1 MAQEHG
7 LGKMTMGQALDA
19 LDRDGSV
26 GVHLVGLPTASG
38 LTFGEFTY
46 DSRAVMP
53 TTLYACK
60 GATFK
65 EGYLRDAVDRG
76 AAAYLAERAYD
87 VDIPGLVVSDVRRA
101 MAVLADEFF
110 GHPSQ
115 RLPVVGLTGTK
126 GKTTTAFYLDAVL
139 RAAGKKPA
147 IITGV
152 VVDDGDSRAVSHNTT
167 PEAIELQRALAR
179 SASNGCGALVM
190 EASSQGLKYDRTYGV
205 CFEVAA
211 FTNIGE
217 DHISPLEHPTFED
230 YLASKLRI
238 FELCRTAVVNLDS
251 KCLESVLPAAER
263 APRLLT
269 YALENPRADVRLTG
283 LEHRGEGRWHL
294 DIGAPSGEF
303 ALDLAAL
310 GRFNVANALAAV
322 AVAQMLGI
330 DDEAISRGLA
340 FVAVPGRM
348 ERYDAPDGSVVGI
361 VDYAHN
367 EMSMEAVL
375 RCVRE
380 EFPGREVTVVFGAT
394 GERATHRRLGLGRA
408 AGRFA
413 DRIVLTEDDPG
424 RVPVAE
430 ICDAIGEGITQVGG
444 CYEVVED
451 RSEAVRHALAAAQ
464 RPSVVVLAGKGAEE
478 CIQRACGTVACKPDA
493 QLLCEGLGLPYGGGG
508 N

>member
-1 MAQEHG
+1 M
-7 LGKMTMGQALDA
+7 
-19 LDRDGSV
+19 
-26 GVHLVGLPTASG
+26 
-38 LTFGEFTY
+38 
-46 DSRAVMP
+46 
-53 TTLYACK
+53 
-60 GATFK
+60 
-65 EGYLRDAVDRG
+65 
-76 AAAYLAERAYD
+76 
-87 VDIPGLVVSDVRRA
+87 
-101 MAVLADEFF
+101 
-110 GHPSQ
+110 
-115 RLPVVGLTGTK
+115 
-126 GKTTTAFYLDAVL
+126 
-139 RAAGKKPA
+139 
-147 IITGV
+147 
-152 VVDDGDSRAVSHNTT
+152 
-167 PEAIELQRALAR
+167 
-179 SASNGCGALVM
+179 
-190 EASSQGLKYDRTYGV
+190 
-205 CFEVAA
+205 
-211 FTNIGE
+211 
-217 DHISPLEHPTFED
+217 
-230 YLASKLRI
+230 
-238 FELCRTAVVNLDS
+238 
-251 KCLESVLPAAER
+251 
-263 APRLLT
+263 
-269 YALENPRADVRLTG
+269 G

-310 GRFNVANALAAV
+310 GRFNAANALAAV

-380 EFPGREVTVVFGAT
+380 EFPGREITVVFGAT

-451 RSEAVRHALAAAQ
+451 RSEAVQHALAAAR
-464 RPSVVVLAGKGAEE
+464 RPSVVVLAGKGAED